1 MSRLA
6 ELVDGGRVVSELR
19 ELDRLTADGSGAQRV
34 CWTPT
39 WRLARE
45 WMGARLDGLAD
56 HRHQD
61 AAGNSWAVVSGED
74 ESRSILIGGHI
85 DSVPNGGWLDGALN
99 LVAGAEVL
107 RAIAS
112 RGVPPVNV
120 ALVDWADEE
129 GARFGRG
136 LVGSS
141 AASGT
146 LDPAELAGLR
156 DRDGVAMTD
165 ALAEFDVELGS
176 MLDARRE
183 LDGAV
188 SYFELHIE
196 QGPALENL
204 DLPLA
209 VVTGTVG
216 VERHI
221 VRFSGEAL
229 HAGSTPM
236 DSRHDAFAAAARLAL
251 DLRSQAVEAGALATT
266 GRCETEPG
274 IATATAARADLWVDQ
289 RHPDA
294 GVLAS
299 LLADAVRRSETIA
312 AEEGVSVEWN
322 DLWRI
327 EPIDFDPGLI
337 DLAGGAIAA
346 TSGEAPRLPS
356 GALHDAAEVA
366 RAGIPTV
373 MLFVRSIG
381 GISHN
386 KAEDT
391 SESDLVLATQAL
403 AESVDREIARQAPGA
418 ESAA

>member
-6 ELVDGGRVVSELR
+6 ELVDGGRVVADLR
-19 ELDRLTADGSGAQRV
+19 DLDRLTADEYGAQRV

-39 WRLARE
+39 WRRARE
-45 WMGARLDGLAD
+45 WMGEGLEGLGARP
-56 HRHQD
+56 HQD
-61 AAGNSWAVVSGED
+61 AAGNAWAVLDGED
-74 ESRSILIGGHI
+74 RSRSILIGGHI

-99 LVAGAEVL
+99 LVAGVEVL
-107 RAIAS
+107 RAVAS

-156 DRDGVAMTD
+156 DRDGVAMPD
-165 ALAEFDVELGS
+165 ALADFDVDLGS
-176 MLDARRE
+176 ILDARRE
-183 LDGAV
+183 LESAV

-204 DLPLA
+204 GLPLA

-216 VERHI
+216 VERHV
-221 VRFSGEAL
+221 VRFTGEAL

-236 DSRHDAFAAAARLAL
+236 DSRHDAFLAAARLAV
-251 DLRSQAVEAGALATT
+251 DLREQAIEAGALVTN

-274 IATATAARADLWVDQ
+274 IATATAARAEMWTDQ

-294 GVLAS
+294 DVLAS
-299 LLADAVRRSETIA
+299 LLAGSVCRSEAIA
-312 AEEGVSVEWN
+312 AEEGVSVEWS

-327 EPIDFDPGLI
+327 EPIEFDPELI
-337 DLAGGAIAA
+337 NLAEAAIAA

-386 KAEDT
+386 KAEDSAET
-391 SESDLVLATQAL
+391 DLILATEAL
-403 AESVDREIARQAPGA
+403 AESVDRQIDRWRHDA
-418 ESAA
+418 

>member
-6 ELVDGGRVVSELR
+6 ELVDGERVVSELR

-56 HRHQD
+56 HRRQD

-99 LVAGAEVL
+99 LVAGIEVL

-146 LDPAELAGLR
+146 LDPAELVGLR

-165 ALAEFDVELGS
+165 ALAEFGVELAS

-188 SYFELHIE
+188 VLFRAAHRA
-196 QGPALENL
+196 GPCA
-204 DLPLA
+204 
-209 VVTGTVG
+209 
-216 VERHI
+216 
-221 VRFSGEAL
+221 GE
-229 HAGSTPM
+229 
-236 DSRHDAFAAAARLAL
+236 SRSAARGGHGDRRGRAA
-251 DLRSQAVEAGALATT
+251 RGALL
-266 GRCETEPG
+266 GRSSP
-274 IATATAARADLWVDQ
+274 RRLDADGFPP
-289 RHPDA
+289 RC
-294 GVLAS
+294 
-299 LLADAVRRSETIA
+299 VRRRSPA
-312 AEEGVSVEWN
+312 RS
-322 DLWRI
+322 R
-327 EPIDFDPGLI
+327 P
-337 DLAGGAIAA
+337 
-346 TSGEAPRLPS
+346 
-356 GALHDAAEVA
+356 A
-366 RAGIPTV
+366 RAGDRGRRPCDDRP
-373 MLFVRSIG
+373 LRDGARHRDRDRGPCRPLG
-381 GISHN
+381 GPAPPGRRGARI
-386 KAEDT
+386 AARRCRTAIRGDRGRGGRDGRVERP
-391 SESDLVLATQAL
+391 LADRADRL
-403 AESVDREIARQAPGA
+403 RPRVDRPRRRGDRGHAPARRRGCPAVRFTMLRKSPGRG
-418 ESAA
+418 SRR